1 MTKKHVL
8 NLLIIYFLSS
18 NIFAQFS
25 ENDLRKL
32 NNNQLDELRK
42 AVLSEEQSF
51 KEDSINE
58 IESIESENISFEVSS
73 QEKERSQFFGYD
85 YFKRDINF
93 FDNIPTP
100 SDFKL
105 GPGDEVILSL
115 WGETNLRESFT
126 INKDGMIYYSNIGF
140 INLSNKNLRE
150 AEVLL
155 LEELSRIYSTLKSKN
170 NPTKLMLE
178 LGQLKS
184 INVYFS
190 GHIENPG
197 IHLIHPFSDIFSAIV
212 QSGGINDNGSL
223 REVELI
229 RNGKTITK
237 IDFYSF
243 FMSGKNVFSNI
254 KLIDGDVIYVPNIKN
269 RLYVSGEVNRP
280 HYYELLPNESI
291 SDLVEYASGFT
302 SNASSNLILNQVIP
316 AKERLSDDYARSS
329 IIVNYQNEKSI
340 ILNNGDS
347 LTVPTIPDVD
357 SQVSIFG
364 RVKSPGNY
372 PSKNSTLK
380 SVLDI
385 AGGFDDPVFRQT
397 IREDEIIVSRQ
408 DINQF
413 YSKEIVLNYE
423 QSDTFLLM
431 PNDKIF
437 IYENIN
443 YRNSFTYRIEGE
455 VVKPGTYAYKEGLN
469 VGDALS
475 LAGGITELASINNI
489 IVSQEFTQVDSLGNT
504 STSQINV
511 SNANLDFEI
520 GANSVISVTPFENV
534 VRVEGNVYNP
544 GLVAF
549 KRGLTLYD
557 AIIQSGGYMPNSMK
571 NRVYVTKANGEVD
584 KANIFRGRG
593 KRLNPGDVVFVPV
606 DSDPDEFNLTSFISD
621 LSSILANLAAILL
634 IVDNQAD

>member
-1 MTKKHVL
+1 MIKKHVL
-8 NLLIIYFLSS
+8 NVLITYFLSS

-51 KEDSINE
+51 NEDSINE
-58 IESIESENISFEVSS
+58 IESIESESISFEVSS
-73 QEKERSQFFGYD
+73 QGKERSQFFGYD

-190 GHIENPG
+190 GYIENPG

-254 KLIDGDVIYVPNIKN
+254 KLIDGDVIHVPNIKN

-347 LTVPTIPDVD
+347 ITVPTIPGVD

-397 IREDEIIVSRQ
+397 IREDEIVVLRQ

-413 YSKEIVLNYE
+413 YSNEILLNYA

-443 YRNSFTYRIEGE
+443 YRNSYTYRIEGE
-455 VVKPGTYAYKEGLN
+455 VVKPGTFPLRPGLS
-469 VGDALS
+469 VGDAIGLS
-475 LAGGITELASINNI
+475 GGITELSSISNI
-489 IVSQEFTQVDSLGNT
+489 VVFQEFTQIDELGNESKT
-504 STSQINV
+504 QINV

-520 GANSVISVTPFENV
+520 GINSVINVTPLENV

-544 GLVAF
+544 GLIAF
-549 KRGLTLYD
+549 KRGLTLSD
-557 AIIQSGGYMPNSMK
+557 AIFQSGGYMPNSLK
-571 NRVYVTKANGEVD
+571 KRVYVTKANGQVD
-584 KANIFRGRG
+584 KANIFRGRAQ
-593 KRLNPGDVVFVPV
+593 RLNPGDVVFVPV
-606 DSDPDEFNLTSFISD
+606 DPDPDEFNLTSFISD

-634 IVDNQAD
+634 IVDNQAN

>member
-1 MTKKHVL
+1 MMKKHVL
-8 NLLIIYFLSS
+8 NVLITYLLSS
-18 NIFAQFS
+18 IIFAQFS

-51 KEDSINE
+51 NEDLINE
-58 IESIESENISFEVSS
+58 IESIESESISFEASS
-73 QEKERSQFFGYD
+73 QGTEKSQFFGYD

-155 LEELSRIYSTLKSKN
+155 LEELSRIYSTLKSKD

-190 GHIENPG
+190 GHVENPG

-212 QSGGINDNGSL
+212 QSGGVNDNGSL

-229 RNGKTITK
+229 RNGKTITT

-243 FMSGKNVFSNI
+243 FMAGKNIFSNI
-254 KLIDGDVIYVPNIKN
+254 KLIDGDVIHIPKIKN
-269 RLYVSGEVNRP
+269 RISINGEVNRP
-280 HYYELLPNESI
+280 HNYELLPNESI
-291 SDLVEYASGFT
+291 SDLVEYASGFK
-302 SNASSNLILNQVIP
+302 SSASSNLILNQVIP

-329 IIVNYQNEKSI
+329 TLVNYQNEKSI

-347 LTVPTIPDVD
+347 IIVPTIPEVD
-357 SQVSIFG
+357 LQVTVFG

-397 IREDEIIVSRQ
+397 ILEDKIIVLRQ

-413 YSKEIVLNYE
+413 YSNEIVLNYE
-423 QSDTFLLM
+423 TSDTFLLM

-437 IYENIN
+437 VYENIN
-443 YRNSFTYRIEGE
+443 YRNSFTYRVEGQ
-455 VVKPGTYAYKEGLN
+455 VGRPGTYPFKKGLN

-475 LAGGITELASINNI
+475 LAGGITELSSINNI
-489 IVSQEFTQVDSLGNT
+489 VVFQEFTQIDELGNRS
-504 STSQINV
+504 STQINV
-511 SNANLDFEI
+511 SNADLDFEI
-520 GANSVISVTPFENV
+520 GGNSVISVTPFENV
-534 VRVEGNVYNP
+534 VRVDGNVYNP

-549 KRGLTLYD
+549 KRGLTLYE
-557 AIIQSGGYMPNSMK
+557 AIVQSGGYKPNSMK
-571 NRVYVTKANGEVD
+571 KRVYVTKANGEVD
-584 KANIFRGRG
+584 KANIFRGRA
-593 KRLNPGDVVFVPV
+593 KKLNPGDVVFVPV
-606 DSDPDEFNLTSFISD
+606 DPNPDEFNLTSFISD
-621 LSSILANLAAILL
+621 LASTLANIAAILL
-634 IVDNQAD
+634 IVDNQSD

>member
-1 MTKKHVL
+1 MIKKHVL
-8 NLLIIYFLSS
+8 NVLIIYFLSS
-18 NIFAQFS
+18 SIFAQFS
-25 ENDLRKL
+25 ANDLRKL
-32 NNNQLDELRK
+32 NNNQLNELRK
-42 AVLSEEQSF
+42 AVLSGEQSF
-51 KEDSINE
+51 NEDSINE
-58 IESIESENISFEVSS
+58 IESIESESISFEVSS
-73 QEKERSQFFGYD
+73 QEIEKSEFFGYD

-190 GHIENPG
+190 GHIQNPG

-254 KLIDGDVIYVPNIKN
+254 KLIDGDVIHVPNIKN
-269 RLYVSGEVNRP
+269 RIFIDGEVNRP
-280 HYYELLPNESI
+280 HNYELLPNESV
-291 SDLVEYASGFT
+291 SDLVKYASGFT
-302 SNASSNLILNQVIP
+302 SNASSNLILYQVIP

-329 IIVNYQNEKSI
+329 IIVKYQNDKSI

-347 LTVPTIPDVD
+347 ITVPAIPDVD
-357 SQVSIFG
+357 SEVSIYG
-364 RVKSPGNY
+364 RVKLPGNY

-380 SVLDI
+380 SILDI

-397 IREDEIIVSRQ
+397 IREDEIIVLRQ
-408 DINQF
+408 DTNQF
-413 YSKEIVLNYE
+413 YSNEIILNYA

-437 IYENIN
+437 VYENIN
-443 YRNSFTYRIEGE
+443 PRNSFTYRIEGE
-455 VVKPGTYAYKEGLN
+455 VAKPGTFPLRRGLS
-469 VGDALS
+469 VGDAIS
-475 LAGGITELASINNI
+475 LAGGLTELSSSSNI
-489 IVSQEFTQVDSLGNT
+489 IVFQEFTQIDELGNQ
-504 STSQINV
+504 STRQINV
-511 SNANLDFEI
+511 SNASLDFEI
-520 GANSVISVTPFENV
+520 GINSVISVTPFENV

-544 GLVAF
+544 GLIAF
-549 KRGLTLYD
+549 KRGLTLSD
-557 AIIQSGGYMPNSMK
+557 AIILAGGYMPNSLK
-571 NRVYVTKANGEVD
+571 KKVYIRKANGKVD
-584 KANIFRGRG
+584 KTNIFRGRG
-593 KRLNPGDVVFVPV
+593 KRLNAGDVVFVPV

-621 LSSILANLAAILL
+621 LSSTLANLAAILL
-634 IVDNQAD
+634 IVDNQAN